1 MNEQYLQ
8 RLSIPVLLLC
18 CISYLTLLL
27 QFFSFSPLEQQGKIA
42 LNEITTTTADI
53 SGDGINYLP
62 QQCLA
67 FDSEVDNLVKSAKQ
81 VFITMPAKAAGSTM
95 KSFTTEC
102 MNDKHK
108 PHDLPMSRSDAPFL
122 LPDSDGVTETLMSA
136 LQVPSIL
143 TNHAHIDTF
152 EGIIKGATDESLVI
166 FIYRDETDRVISGI
180 GQVMKMMCLGDFRKI
195 DEGIKPF
202 VHYNEDTK
210 ECIIEEKGLI
220 KLVSTHPREIGGPSI
235 VDRLTCSLYEA
246 IEENKPNL
254 VFMHYKQADKLEV
267 ALAKY
272 HCPDLLS
279 EGKVPIKKANV
290 ATSVRNTYHV
300 RLASEE
306 GRVVLLKEWTEA
318 KKHIL
323 EWTFGLKKNMTCQ
336 GKTRDM
342 AKAMFSCKDEI
353 IKM

>member
-1 MNEQYLQ
+1 
-8 RLSIPVLLLC
+8 
-18 CISYLTLLL
+18 LLL

-42 LNEITTTTADI
+42 LNESTTTTADI
-53 SGDGINYLP
+53 SGDGINNLP

-95 KSFTTEC
+95 KHFTSKC
-102 MNDKHK
+102 MHDKHK
-108 PHDLPMSRSDAPFL
+108 PHHMPMSRPDAL
-122 LPDSDGVTETLMSA
+122 SLHPDSEGFTETLMGTY
-136 LQVPSIL
+136 QVPSIL
-143 TNHAHIDTF
+143 TNHANGQIL
-152 EGIIKGATDESLVI
+152 ERIIKGATDESLVI
-166 FIYRDETDRVISGI
+166 YIYRDETDRMISGI
-180 GQVMKMMCLGDFRKI
+180 AQVMKLMCGGDYSNM
-195 DEGIKPF
+195 DEGIKPY

-220 KLVSTHPREIGGPSI
+220 ELVSIHPREIDGPSI
-235 VDRLTCSLYEA
+235 VNTLTCSVYEA
-246 IEENKPNL
+246 IEENKTNM
-254 VFMHYKQADKLEV
+254 VFMHYKQAAKLEV

-279 EGKVPIKKANV
+279 EGKVPIEIVNDAN
-290 ATSVRNTYHV
+290 SVKETFHV

-306 GRVVLLKEWTEA
+306 GRVVLLKEWTET

-323 EWTFGLKKNMTCQ
+323 EWAFGLKQNMTCQ

-342 AKAMFSCKDEI
+342 ENAMFSCKDEI